1 MAHVNSPFNLG
12 QIAGELVAAYP
23 DRPIPDGWGLL
34 ARGNEVYDNFGVFT
48 EEEIHDLCESL
59 VYDEQYGWDPDL
71 VYLTNQAFGDL
82 DIIRQSN
89 DPNVAQLASIIRC
102 MMRYN
107 ARNPETPPTF

>member
-1 MAHVNSPFNLG
+1 MALVDSPFNLG
-12 QIAGELVAAYP
+12 QIAGELVATYP
-23 DRPIPDGWGLL
+23 DRTVPDGWGLS
-34 ARGNEVYDNFGVFT
+34 ARGNDVFDSFGIFT
-48 EEEIHDLCESL
+48 DEEIGTVAGGL

-102 MMRYN
+102 MMRYHV
-107 ARNPETPPTF
+107 RNHETPPTF